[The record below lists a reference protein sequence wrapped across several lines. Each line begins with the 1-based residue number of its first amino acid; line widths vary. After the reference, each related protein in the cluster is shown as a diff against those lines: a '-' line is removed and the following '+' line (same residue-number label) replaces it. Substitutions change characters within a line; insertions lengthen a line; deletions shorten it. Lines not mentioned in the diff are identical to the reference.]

1 MILECT
7 TGYDLLIQIIIGKR
21 ASHPTGQHQ
30 ERVKRSHSDHVQ
42 HHRGHRPGLRGPC
55 GHQAVRG
62 PPQPGRRLP
71 DPPLLAAGAHE
82 EGRGGHLGPAV
93 PPLQV
98 ALNIFSWH
106 SKYLL
111 PVQTAAAGGTAAHPR
126 HQLEPAAVGRGGEVR
141 GHVGPHHQEDFL
153 PRARS
158 LLRGGRPG
166 NRHLGGV
173 LGELRQSGGTAI
185 EGPRG
190 IYQGELN

>member
-1 MILECT
+1 M
-7 TGYDLLIQIIIGKR
+7 
-21 ASHPTGQHQ
+21 
-30 ERVKRSHSDHVQ
+30 
-42 HHRGHRPGLRGPC
+42 
-55 GHQAVRG
+55 
-62 PPQPGRRLP
+62 
-71 DPPLLAAGAHE
+71 
-82 EGRGGHLGPAV
+82 
-93 PPLQV
+93 
-98 ALNIFSWH
+98 
-106 SKYLL
+106 
-111 PVQTAAAGGTAAHPR
+111 QTAAAGGTAAHPR

-190 IYQGELN
+190 IYQGKLNLINLK